1 VAPFTWPVQA
11 IALLPEALRP
21 GVSIGL
27 IVAMLWFVLVRG
39 GIPDLWRAICRGLAR
54 LIDFSVG
61 VVLRLEYAITT
72 GRRRQGKAPPRW
84 AFALAGVTDVVQD
97 GAEWLYGRHQRPA
110 VKKIEQ
116 DDEAGEPH
124 KQPAPPPRKSR
135 IPWLLCAGI
144 VLISTAAWITMGQ
157 LSETDIAKYR
167 LAQVFDPWRDVE
179 EWAGVDSG
187 RGTQPELIRARHHH
201 TLINVRLAC
210 PGPERC
216 RGWVLLQTPTDTV
229 VVAHYVELPPG
240 SMIVQ
245 LRLTPEQLRTTSHG
259 HLVVV
264 RL

>member
-1 VAPFTWPVQA
+1 MAPFTWPVQA

-21 GVSIGL
+21 GVL
-27 IVAMLWFVLVRG
+27 IVLIVLVLWFALVRRG
-39 GIPDLWRAICRGLAR
+39 VPDLWRATCRGLAR

-61 VVLRLEYAITT
+61 AVLRLEYAITT

-110 VKKIEQ
+110 AKKIQQ
-116 DDEAGEPH
+116 DEDAGEEH
-124 KQPAPPPRKSR
+124 KKPMSPVRKSR
-135 IPWLLCAGI
+135 VPWLLCTGI
-144 VLISTAAWITMGQ
+144 MLIFTAAWITMDQ

-167 LAQVFDPWRDVE
+167 LARVFDPWRDVE

-187 RGTQPELIRARHHH
+187 RGVQPELVRARRHH
-201 TLINVRLAC
+201 TLMNVRIAC
-210 PGPERC
+210 PGPGRC
-216 RGWVLLQTPTDTV
+216 RGWVLLQTPSDAV
-229 VVAHYVELPPG
+229 VVVHYVELPPG

-245 LRLTPEQLRTTSHG
+245 LRLTSEELRATSHG